1 MSYDDAYNG
10 GYSGPSPSAERR
22 LNNRISRNAD
32 RDPRDPDYNC
42 EESEP
47 GDPEPVFAI
56 IAGIP
61 MRLSL

>member
-1 MSYDDAYNG
+1 MSYDDECDD
-10 GYSGPSPSAERR
+10 GYYGPSQSAERR
-22 LNNRISRNAD
+22 MNKRINRNAA